1 MTTFKFGGTWQVPPD
16 NNTTYSFSNKAATL
30 AWNTAVTV
38 ATVGGVDITVKL
50 PANPNTNT
58 TYSAG
63 SNMSLSGTTF
73 ATSSTP
79 SFSNV
84 TVTNNSSNGLLFGSY
99 RVYVG

>member
-1 MTTFKFGGTWQVPPD
+1 MTAATASAAGKAGLVPAPAAGKQTSFLRGDGTWVVP
-16 NNTTYSFSNKAATL
+16 
-30 AWNTAVTV
+30 
-38 ATVGGVDITVKL
+38 
-50 PANPNTNT
+50 TNT

-63 SNMSLSGTTF
+63 TNMSLSGTKF